1 MTQSLFFTAT
11 QHVGE
16 VVESATE
23 ALLAQAYQVDAAPRL
38 GSLVRIPFG
47 RASNGVEGC
56 TYGVVTRALTESADP
71 GRKPVARGESATSL
85 DDIHRE
91 HPQLARLFRTL
102 FAVRVVGHGTPD
114 GAVVHYL
121 PEKPPE
127 VHQLVFA
134 CDNHELERFTEHS
147 GYLALLLADRGPL
160 ADEVTAAF
168 LREAARVRGA
178 NGPAYLVQAGKAMV
192 SLLRGDSVRLATLLG
207 RLG

>member
-1 MTQSLFFTAT
+1 MTQSAFLAVA

-23 ALLAQAYQVDAAPRL
+23 SLLAQAYAIDDAPRL

-47 RASNGVEGC
+47 RASDGSAGC
-56 TYGVVTRALTESADP
+56 TYGVVTRAHTAPVDP
-71 GRKPVARGESATSL
+71 GRAPVARGQSATSL
-85 DDIHRE
+85 DDIYRE
-91 HPQLARLFRTL
+91 HPQLERLFRTL
-102 FAVRVVGHGTPD
+102 FAVRVVGHGAVD
-114 GAVVHYL
+114 GAIVHYL

-134 CDNHELERFTEHS
+134 CDNHELERFTERP
-147 GYLALLLADRGPL
+147 GYLALLLADRGPI

-168 LREAARVRGA
+168 LREAARVRGIA
-178 NGPAYLVQAGKAMV
+178 GQPYLVHAGKAMV